1 MANENMLQIA
11 KQAITT
17 AKANGAQEVAASASV
32 TREVDVTWRD
42 GKLEKISEAT
52 KRGLNLQLYV
62 DGRYSSVSTSDL
74 RAEGVEPFIKNAI
87 ALTRTLARDPLRTLP
102 EPALY
107 QNQPTA
113 DLQIEDP
120 RYESVTPIDRRKMAA
135 DLEAAARS
143 LKGSEAFLSV
153 TSIVSD
159 AFSES
164 VRVHSNGFEGSRR
177 ETTFNSELTVSVK
190 DADGRRPEEY
200 AWASTRF
207 FKDLPDVAFLG
218 KLAGERALS
227 RFGSKKIASAVMP
240 MIIDRRSSGRLLSFL
255 TRALS
260 ASALQQK
267 RSFLEGKLD
276 QVIGSAKL
284 DIEDD
289 PLMPKGLGSRHFDG
303 EGISAKRL
311 PIFKGGA
318 LKSYMVDT
326 YYGKKLKMAPTTMS
340 SSNLSWKLGDKS
352 KEQLIAEIKE
362 GVLVTRFLGGNSND
376 TTGDFSLGVQ
386 GFAIRGGKLAEPIAE
401 MNISGSHL
409 EVWKRLVAVG
419 NDPFP
424 YSASRT
430 PSLMFDAIQLAGT

>member
-1 MANENMLQIA
+1 MSNETMLQIA
-11 KQAITT
+11 KQAISI
-17 AKANGAQEVAASASV
+17 AKNKGAQEVAASAST
-32 TREVDVTWRD
+32 TREIDVTWRD

-74 RAEGVEPFIKNAI
+74 RPEGVETFIENAI
-87 ALTRTLARDPLRTLP
+87 SLTRTLARDPFRTLP
-102 EPALY
+102 DPALY

-120 RYESVTPIDRRKMAA
+120 KYETVTAIERRRMAA
-135 DLEAAARS
+135 DLEGAARS

-177 ETTFNSELTVSVK
+177 DTTFNAELTVSVK
-190 DADGRRPEEY
+190 DKDGRRPEEY

-207 FKDLPDVAFLG
+207 FKDLPDVASLG

-227 RFGSKKIASAVMP
+227 RFGSKKIPSAILPV
-240 MIIDRRSSGRLLSFL
+240 IIDRRSSGRLLSYFM
-255 TRALS
+255 RALS
-260 ASALQQK
+260 GSALQQK

-276 QVIGSAKL
+276 QAIGSAKL
-284 DIEDD
+284 DFEDD
-289 PLMPKGLGSRHFDG
+289 PLLPKGLGSRHFDS
-303 EGISAKRL
+303 EGIAAKRI
-311 PIFKGGA
+311 PIFKGGV
-318 LKSYMVDT
+318 LRSFLIDT
-326 YYGKKLKMAPTTMS
+326 YYGKKLKAAPTTMYM
-340 SSNLSWKLGDKS
+340 SNLAWKLGDKS
-352 KEQLIAEIKE
+352 REALIADIKE
-362 GVLVTRFLGGNSND
+362 GILVTRFLGGNSND

-409 EVWKRLVAVG
+409 DVWKRLVAVG

-424 YSASRT
+424 YSSSRT
-430 PSLMFDAIQLAGT
+430 PSLVFDAVQLAGT

>member
-1 MANENMLQIA
+1 MSNETMLQIA
-11 KQAITT
+11 KQAISI
-17 AKANGAQEVAASASV
+17 AKNKGAQEIAASTST
-32 TREVDVTWRD
+32 TREIDVTWRD

-74 RAEGVEPFIKNAI
+74 RPEGVEPFIENAI
-87 ALTRTLARDPLRTLP
+87 TLTRTLARDPFRTLP

-107 QNQPTA
+107 QNRPTT

-120 RYESVTPIDRRKMAA
+120 KYETVTAIERRRMAA
-135 DLEAAARS
+135 DLEGAARA

-177 ETTFNSELTVSVK
+177 DTTFNAELTVSVK
-190 DADGRRPEEY
+190 DKDGRRPEEY

-207 FKDLPDVAFLG
+207 FKDLPDVASLG

-227 RFGSKKIASAVMP
+227 RFGSKKIPSAILPV
-240 MIIDRRSSGRLLSFL
+240 IIDRRSSGRLLSYFM
-255 TRALS
+255 RALS
-260 ASALQQK
+260 GSALQQK

-276 QVIGSAKL
+276 QAMGSAKL
-284 DIEDD
+284 DFEDD
-289 PLMPKGLGSRHFDG
+289 PLLPKGLGSRHFDS
-303 EGISAKRL
+303 EGIAAKRI
-311 PIFKGGA
+311 PIFKGGV
-318 LKSYMVDT
+318 LRSFLIDT
-326 YYGKKLKMAPTTMS
+326 YYGKKLKAAPTTMYM
-340 SSNLSWKLGDKS
+340 SNLSWKLGDKS
-352 KEQLIAEIKE
+352 KEALIADIKE
-362 GVLVTRFLGGNSND
+362 GILVTRFLGGNSND

-409 EVWKRLVAVG
+409 DVWKRLVAVG

-424 YSASRT
+424 YSSSRT
-430 PSLMFDAIQLAGT
+430 PSLVFEAVQLAGT

>member
-11 KQAITT
+11 KQAISI
-17 AKANGAQEVAASASV
+17 AKAKGAQEAAAGASV
-32 TREVDVTWRD
+32 TREIGVTWRD
-42 GKLEKISEAT
+42 GKIEKISEAT

-62 DGRYSSVSTSDL
+62 DERYSSVSTSDL
-74 RAEGVEPFIKNAI
+74 RPEGIGSFIENAI
-87 ALTRTLARDPLRTLP
+87 ALTRTLARDPHRSLP
-102 EPALY
+102 DPALY
-107 QNQPTA
+107 QNQPKA

-120 RYESVTPIDRRKMAA
+120 TYESVTAIDRRRMASE
-135 DLEAAARS
+135 LEAASRS
-143 LKGSEAFLSV
+143 VKGSEAFLSV
-153 TSIVSD
+153 TTNVGD
-159 AFSES
+159 TFSES

-177 ETTFNSELTVSVK
+177 ETTWNADATVTVK
-190 DADGRRPEEY
+190 DNDGRRPEEY

-207 FKDLPDVAFLG
+207 FKDLPDVAALG
-218 KLAGERALS
+218 KLAGERALA
-227 RFGSKKIASAVMP
+227 RLGAKKISSAVVP
-240 MIIDRRSSGRLLSFL
+240 MIIDRRSSGRLLSYL

-260 ASALQQK
+260 AQALQQK

-276 QVIGSAKL
+276 QAIGSAKL

-289 PLMPKGLGSRHFDG
+289 PLLPKGLASRHFDG
-303 EGISAKRL
+303 EGIAAKRI

-318 LKSYMVDT
+318 LRSFLVDT

-352 KEQLIAEIKE
+352 KEALIADIKD
-362 GVLVTRFLGGNSND
+362 GILVTQFLGGNSND

-386 GFAIRGGKLAEPIAE
+386 GFAIRGGKLAEPISE

-424 YSASRT
+424 YSNSRT
-430 PSLMFDAIQLAGT
+430 PSLVFDAIQLAGK

>member
-1 MANENMLQIA
+1 MLQIA
-11 KQAITT
+11 KQAISI
-17 AKANGAQEVAASASV
+17 AKTKGAQEVGASASV
-32 TREVDVTWRD
+32 TRELEVTWRD

-74 RAEGVEPFIKNAI
+74 RPEGIDSFIENAI
-87 ALTRTLARDPLRTLP
+87 ALTRTLAQDPFRTLP
-102 EPALY
+102 DPALY

-120 RYESVTPIDRRKMAA
+120 KYDAVTAIDRRRMAA

-143 LKGSEAFLSV
+143 MKGSEAYLSV

-177 ETTFNSELTVSVK
+177 ETTWNSELTVSVK
-190 DADGRRPEEY
+190 DNDGRRPEEY
-200 AWASTRF
+200 AYASTRF
-207 FKDLPDVAFLG
+207 FKDLPDVTTLG
-218 KLAGERALS
+218 QLAGERALS
-227 RFGSKKIASAVMP
+227 RLGSKKIKSAVLP
-240 MIIDRRSSGRLLSFL
+240 MIIDRRSSGRLLSYL
-255 TRALS
+255 TRAL
-260 ASALQQK
+260 AGSALQQK
-267 RSFLEGKLD
+267 RSFMEGKLN

-289 PLMPKGLGSRHFDG
+289 PLLPKGLGSRHFDN
-303 EGISAKRL
+303 EGIAAKKM

-318 LKSYMVDT
+318 LRSFLIDT
-326 YYGKKLKMAPTTMS
+326 YYGKKLKMAPTSMS

-352 KEQLIAEIKE
+352 REALIADIKE
-362 GVLVTRFLGGNSND
+362 GILVTRFLGGNSND

-424 YSASRT
+424 YSTSRT
-430 PSLMFDAIQLAGT
+430 PSLVFDAIQLAGT

>member
-11 KQAITT
+11 KQAISI
-17 AKANGAQEVAASASV
+17 AKTKGAQEAAASASV
-32 TREVDVTWRD
+32 TREIDVTWRD

-74 RAEGVEPFIKNAI
+74 RPEGVDSFIENAI

-102 EPALY
+102 DPALY
-107 QNQPTA
+107 QNQPTS

-120 RYESVTPIDRRKMAA
+120 RYETVTAIDRRRMAS

-153 TSIVSD
+153 TSMVSD
-159 AFSES
+159 SFSES

-177 ETTFNSELTVSVK
+177 ETSWSSDLTVSVK
-190 DADGRRPEEY
+190 DSDGRRPEEY
-200 AWASTRF
+200 AFANTRF
-207 FKDLPDVAFLG
+207 FKDLPDVATLG

-227 RFGSKKIASAVMP
+227 RLGSKKIASAVLP
-240 MIIDRRSSGRLLSFL
+240 MIIDRRSSGGFL
-255 TRALS
+255 RYLMRALS
-260 ASALQQK
+260 ASSLQQK

-276 QVIGSAKL
+276 QAIGSAKL

-289 PLMPKGLGSRHFDG
+289 PLLAKGLGSRHFDG
-303 EGISAKRL
+303 EGIAAKRM

-318 LKSYMVDT
+318 LKSFLVDT

-340 SSNLSWKLGDKS
+340 TSNLSWKLGDKS
-352 KEQLIAEIKE
+352 KEALIADIKQ

-386 GFAIRGGKLAEPIAE
+386 GFAIRNGKLAEPIGE

-409 EVWKRLVAVG
+409 DVWKRLVAVG
-419 NDPFP
+419 NDPFL
-424 YSASRT
+424 YTASRT
-430 PSLMFDAIQLAGT
+430 PSLVFDAIQLAGT

>member
-11 KQAITT
+11 KQAISI
-17 AKANGAQEVAASASV
+17 AKTKGAQEVGASASV
-32 TREVDVTWRD
+32 TRELEVTWRD

-74 RAEGVEPFIKNAI
+74 RPEGVDPFIENAI
-87 ALTRTLARDPLRTLP
+87 ALTRTLAQDPFRTLP
-102 EPALY
+102 DPALY

-120 RYESVTPIDRRKMAA
+120 KYDAVTAIDRRRMAA

-143 LKGSEAFLSV
+143 MKGSEAYLSV

-177 ETTFNSELTVSVK
+177 ETTWSSELTVSVK
-190 DADGRRPEEY
+190 DNDGRRPEEY

-207 FKDLPDVAFLG
+207 FKDLPDVATLG

-227 RFGSKKIASAVMP
+227 RLGSKKIKSAVIP
-240 MIIDRRSSGRLLSFL
+240 MIVDRRSSGRLLSYL
-255 TRALS
+255 MRSLAG
-260 ASALQQK
+260 SALQQK
-267 RSFLEGKLD
+267 RSFLEGKLN

-289 PLMPKGLGSRHFDG
+289 PLLPKGLASRHFDN
-303 EGISAKRL
+303 EGIAAKKM

-318 LKSYMVDT
+318 LRSFLIDT
-326 YYGKKLKMAPTTMS
+326 YYGKKLKMAPTSMN

-352 KEQLIAEIKE
+352 REALIADIKD
-362 GVLVTRFLGGNSND
+362 GILVTRFLGGNSND

-409 EVWKRLVAVG
+409 DVWKRLVAVG
-419 NDPFP
+419 NDPFL
-424 YSASRT
+424 YSPSRT
-430 PSLMFDAIQLAGT
+430 PSLVFDAIQLAGT

>member
-1 MANENMLQIA
+1 MSNEMMLKIA
-11 KQAITT
+11 KQAISI
-17 AKANGAQEVAASASV
+17 AKTKGAQEAAAAAST
-32 TREVDVTWRD
+32 TREIDVTWRD

-74 RAEGVEPFIKNAI
+74 RPEGIESFIENAI
-87 ALTRTLARDPLRTLP
+87 ALTRTLAQDPFRTLP
-102 EPALY
+102 DPALY
-107 QNQPTA
+107 KNQPTA

-120 RYESVTPIDRRKMAA
+120 TYEAVTAIDRRRMAA

-143 LKGSEAFLSV
+143 IKGAEAFLSV

-159 AFSES
+159 SFSES

-177 ETTFNSELTVSVK
+177 ETTWNSELTVSVK
-190 DADGRRPEEY
+190 DNDGRRPEEY

-207 FKDLPDVAFLG
+207 FKDLPDVASLG

-227 RFGSKKIASAVMP
+227 RFGSKKIASAVLP
-240 MIIDRRSSGRLLSFL
+240 MIVDRRSSGRLLSYFL
-255 TRALS
+255 RALS
-260 ASALQQK
+260 GSALQQK

-276 QVIGSAKL
+276 QPIGSAKL

-289 PLMPKGLGSRHFDG
+289 PLLPKGLGSRHFDV
-303 EGISAKRL
+303 EGIAAKRL

-318 LKSYMVDT
+318 LRSYLVDT
-326 YYGKKLKMAPTTMS
+326 YYGKKLKMAPTTMNH
-340 SSNLSWKLGDKS
+340 SNLSWKLGDKS
-352 KEQLIAEIKE
+352 KEALIAEIKN
-362 GVLVTRFLGGNSND
+362 GILVTRFLGGNSND

-409 EVWKRLVAVG
+409 ELWKHLVAVG

-424 YSASRT
+424 YSSSRT
-430 PSLMFDAIQLAGT
+430 PSLVFDAVQLAGT